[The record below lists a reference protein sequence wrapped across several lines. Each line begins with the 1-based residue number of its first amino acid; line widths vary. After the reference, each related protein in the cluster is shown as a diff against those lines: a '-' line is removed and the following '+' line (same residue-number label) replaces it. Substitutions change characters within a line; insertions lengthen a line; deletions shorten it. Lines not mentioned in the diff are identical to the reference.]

1 MLASE
6 TLPHPSLPSSSL
18 SYRSLNRT
26 LQAYLCV
33 LKGFTNLIFDPP
45 SPNPLSKPSVPTA
58 SSQSALP
65 SATSLPGYPE
75 TSFLDS
81 ARLVTF
87 STDAADATAMYMF
100 LMLYRQLVFFDTN
113 PRRCSS
119 SEMPKVTESDLSQL
133 KTEIRDIA
141 SCHLGYCFTRSLP
154 DEEVCGEG
162 SAKKPNDKEWERWQK
177 AARDVVLQIAMRA
190 TEVQNRNL

>member
-18 SYRSLNRT
+18 SYHSLSRT

-33 LKGFTNLIFDPP
+33 L
-45 SPNPLSKPSVPTA
+45 
-58 SSQSALP
+58 ALP
-65 SATSLPGYPE
+65 STTSLH
-75 TSFLDS
+75 S

-100 LMLYRQLVFFDTN
+100 LMLYRQLVFFDTS

-119 SEMPKVTESDLSQL
+119 SEMPRGDRV
-133 KTEIRDIA
+133 
-141 SCHLGYCFTRSLP
+141 
-154 DEEVCGEG
+154 G
-162 SAKKPNDKEWERWQK
+162 SV
-177 AARDVVLQIAMRA
+177 AA
-190 TEVQNRNL
+190 